1 MAADSSPPKFQY
13 PEWQADCQAALL
25 ELDRKKLPERVAVA
39 EAAISKRLQAI
50 AQNPDHTAEQEA
62 IEDARAGLRALKP
75 EQTELPRLEEW
86 AKRQSE

>member
-1 MAADSSPPKFQY
+1 MAK
-13 PEWQADCQAALL
+13 
-25 ELDRKKLPERVAVA
+25 
-39 EAAISKRLQAI
+39 AAISKRLQAI

-62 IEDARAGLRALKP
+62 IEDARAGLRVLKP